1 MEPTRQRESF
11 DRILLVLTVI
21 LIIGGIGV
29 VLDASFARARG
40 AAEYNFDGLYIAKKQ
55 AMWALVS
62 LFTLM
67 VGLHTPYW
75 WLRKLS
81 GVAVV
86 AAIVFMVLVMIPGI
100 GKEVGG
106 ARRWLGFGFI
116 NFQPSEFAKIA
127 LVLALASYSD
137 LWRSRVK
144 DFWRGF
150 MPPVALTLVFAVL
163 VAKEDLGTA
172 ITIMGTGLCLIFM
185 MGVRAKH
192 MAGLFAVALLGGAG
206 FILAKSYR
214 IERVMAWLDLVVNPM
229 GIHKGSAYQPSQ
241 GLIALGAGGV
251 SGQGIGSGGAKHLY
265 LPAEHTDYIFAT
277 FGEDVGLFGC
287 LLLVGLFAW
296 LIIRGLTVAHRTRDW
311 FGCLLAAGL
320 TCIIGIQ
327 IVLNIAVVTGL
338 VPCTGVPLPF
348 ISYGGSSLVFTT
360 LAVGIILNIS
370 QYPGR
375 RKVAGPKVR
384 EPREDRAD
392 GWRDRRTYLSGS

>member
-1 MEPTRQRESF
+1 MEATQPRASF
-11 DRILLVLTVI
+11 DRILMALAIGLLVL
-21 LIIGGIGV
+21 GIGV
-29 VLDASFARARG
+29 VLDASFARARQS
-40 AAEYNFDGLYIAKKQ
+40 EVFNFDGWYFAKKQ
-55 AMWALVS
+55 AMWVGVS
-62 LFTLM
+62 LVTLM

-75 WLRKLS
+75 WLRKVS
-81 GVAVV
+81 GIAVV
-86 AAIVFMVLVMIPGI
+86 AAVVFMVAVMIPGI

-106 ARRWLGFGFI
+106 ARRWLGFGPI

-150 MPPVALTLVFAVL
+150 MPPVALTVVFAVL

-185 MGVRAKH
+185 MGVQGKH
-192 MAGLFAVALLGGAG
+192 MAGLFGFALLGGVG
-206 FILAKSYR
+206 FILLKSYR
-214 IERVMAWLDLVVNPM
+214 IERVVAWLSLVVDPM
-229 GIHKGSAYQPSQ
+229 HLHKGSAYQPSQ

-251 SGQGIGSGGAKHLY
+251 YGQGIGSGGAKHLY

-287 LLLVGLFAW
+287 LVLVGLFAW

-327 IVLNIAVVTGL
+327 TVLNIAVVTGL

-360 LAVGIILNIS
+360 LAVGIILNVS

-375 RKVAGPKVR
+375 RKAANPKVR
-384 EPREDRAD
+384 ESRESRAD
-392 GWRDRRTYLSGS
+392 GWRDRRSYLSGS